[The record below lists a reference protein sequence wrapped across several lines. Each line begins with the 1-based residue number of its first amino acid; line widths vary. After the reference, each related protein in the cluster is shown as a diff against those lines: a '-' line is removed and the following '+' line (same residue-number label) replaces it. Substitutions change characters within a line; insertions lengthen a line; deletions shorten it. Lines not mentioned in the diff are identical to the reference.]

1 MWEYKITKSDLGY
14 NVYRIKEE
22 DWIISLEWLQKDTY
36 TLNRNFARTFYHLN
50 DATSALVIARKRWE
64 IEETSKEK
72 SEFEENVGEQLQCD

>member
-14 NVYRIKEE
+14 NVYRTKEE

-36 TLNRNFARTFYHLN
+36 TLNRNFARTFYHIN
-50 DATSALVIARKRWE
+50 DATSALVIARKIWK

-72 SEFEENVGEQLQCD
+72 SKFEDNVGE